1 VFSKTCFLAQ
11 SKPALPALEH
21 LIHSNDE
28 EVLTDACWALSYLS
42 DGTNDKIQAVIEAGV
57 CHRLVELLLHPSP
70 SVLIPALR
78 TVGNIVTGDD
88 LQTQVISH
96 SPQSYGIFEWVLLKG
111 VSSSLNQEQF
121 LFVLLSGDM
130 T

>member
-1 VFSKTCFLAQ
+1 V
-11 SKPALPALEH
+11 KPALPALAQ

-42 DGTNDKIQAVIEAGV
+42 DGANDKIQGVIDAGV
-57 CHRLVELLLHPSP
+57 CSRLVELLLHPSP

-88 LQTQVISH
+88 LQTQ
-96 SPQSYGIFEWVLLKG
+96 
-111 VSSSLNQEQF
+111 
-121 LFVLLSGDM
+121 
-130 T
+130 